1 MDMADHPIITC
12 PECDK
17 KFKTKA
23 DVRGKRIKCPF
34 CAELFLVPSAD
45 DEPNTAIERREGG
58 PAAVGAAAE
67 ADENDNPYGVTEL
80 DLAPRC
86 PNCAEEMES
95 HDAVVCLHC
104 GYNTLTR

>member
-1 MDMADHPIITC
+1 MQIRRNEMAEHPIITC

-17 KFKTKA
+17 KFRTKA

-34 CAELFLVPSAD
+34 CAELFLVPSAEE
-45 DEPNTAIERREGG
+45 EPNTAIQRRDGTPGG
-58 PAAVGAAAE
+58 VGEEAE
-67 ADENDNPYGVTEL
+67 ENDNPYGVTEL

-95 HDAVVCLHC
+95 AEA
-104 GYNTLTR
+104 